1 MPVTRPQ
8 AAEAASGANRH
19 GATGTEPASSL
30 PSHALALADV
40 VGALENADI
49 PRLRAALDAA
59 DPALLNHV
67 GPWRWYDYDARPDNQ
82 SSYNNQRSY
91 NGECFFDTRYM
102 VELMGDYPQTL
113 LSCFTVALVQRCGER
128 NGESPPASP
137 TNPADHASFA
147 DLTGEQQE
155 ASRRCYENQLEQAR
169 EARESRRAHR
179 EMHGPIDWWSSK
191 DKGTWLKVY
200 EVLVNHPKIDVNVGR
215 TQEEVEAMS
224 QTWSFLPEEDRPA
237 LPTIMHMEPASLEDD
252 TQTAWDYIFQHS
264 HHEEVETNKVFHGQL
279 LSILAA
285 TGKLAV
291 EHEVKRWQDADY
303 EIEELGNHLESAL
316 AWVNYRKC
324 SDPLW
329 KLMEDP
335 RHLPHARAVLRERK
349 TRPDLGWVSDE
360 LADELLIALTYTQAV
375 RVTVRVRRIARV
387 HIFLARWSADARL
400 ASYAPDGAG
409 AKRAR
414 QSFDAI
420 TTAAGW

>member
-128 NGESPPASP
+128 NGESPSLAVD
-137 TNPADHASFA
+137 PADHLIRRLDRRAASV
-147 DLTGEQQE
+147 
-155 ASRRCYENQLEQAR
+155 ASLLRKPAR
-169 EARESRRAHR
+169 EAREARSSPGT

-191 DKGTWLKVY
+191 DKGMAQ
-200 EVLVNHPKIDVNVGR
+200 GAR
-215 TQEEVEAMS
+215 
-224 QTWSFLPEEDRPA
+224 
-237 LPTIMHMEPASLEDD
+237 
-252 TQTAWDYIFQHS
+252 
-264 HHEEVETNKVFHGQL
+264 
-279 LSILAA
+279 
-285 TGKLAV
+285 
-291 EHEVKRWQDADY
+291 
-303 EIEELGNHLESAL
+303 
-316 AWVNYRKC
+316 C
-324 SDPLW
+324 SSTTPR
-329 KLMEDP
+329 LM
-335 RHLPHARAVLRERK
+335 
-349 TRPDLGWVSDE
+349 
-360 LADELLIALTYTQAV
+360 
-375 RVTVRVRRIARV
+375 
-387 HIFLARWSADARL
+387 
-400 ASYAPDGAG
+400 
-409 AKRAR
+409 
-414 QSFDAI
+414 
-420 TTAAGW
+420 